1 MCSYQE
7 TLSPRFP
14 SQICG
19 TYLSNKRKEKK
30 MSLLKERKKRK
41 EKKGRKDRK
50 EGRKERKE
58 GRKEGR
64 KRKKERTFIT
74 KVGPFLNKNL
84 RQKSASVSHFPNAG
98 ERKPS

>member
-19 TYLSNKRKEKK
+19 NYLSNKRKEKK
-30 MSLLKERKKRK
+30 MSLLKEIKKRK
-41 EKKGRKDRK
+41 EKKGRKD
-50 EGRKERKE
+50 RKE